1 MDTEM
6 KKYLVIIG
14 FEEDIEEIPKLK
26 TVLKM
31 WRKSTRICHPD
42 KRGEKSKFQELQD
55 ALEKIIEM
63 IKELKQN
70 KLEDDDT
77 DEEELFAMKLFNEF
91 NCKKENSNSYNLNR
105 KGKIGTMEFYFV

>member
-31 WRKSTRICHPD
+31 WRKSARICHPD
-42 KRGEKSKFQELQD
+42 KGGEKSKFQELQD
-55 ALEKIIEM
+55 ALENIIEM
-63 IKELKQN
+63 IKQLKKN